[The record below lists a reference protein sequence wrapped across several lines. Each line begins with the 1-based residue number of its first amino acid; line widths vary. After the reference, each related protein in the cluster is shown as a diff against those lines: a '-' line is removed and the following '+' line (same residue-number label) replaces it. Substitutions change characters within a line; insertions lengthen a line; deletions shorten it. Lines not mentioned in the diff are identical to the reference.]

1 MSLFGQ
7 YSADDVRAL
16 IEGYP
21 LAWVCG
27 GAASA
32 LEASQL
38 PLVARFGPDGDLIEL
53 IGHLARS
60 NPLYRSL
67 MADGRATILFNGPNS
82 YVSPENAGIRDWA
95 PTWNY
100 AQLKVTAD
108 IRFDE
113 GFTETSL
120 QILIKAMEAGRSD
133 PWVVSALGPRYRTM
147 LNHIIGFRCL
157 VTDMSGT
164 FKLGQDEGE
173 AAFDAIVATLADDK
187 LTAWMRRFRSP
198 VKPS

>member
-16 IEGYP
+16 IENYP

-27 GAASA
+27 GNASA
-32 LEASQL
+32 MEASQL
-38 PLVARFGPDGDLIEL
+38 PMVARFGPDGRLIEL
-53 IGHLARS
+53 IGHLTKS

-67 MADGRATILFNGPNS
+67 LADGRATILFSGPNS

-100 AQLKVTAD
+100 AQLKIRAD
-108 IRFDE
+108 ICCDE
-113 GFTETSL
+113 AFTETSL
-120 QILIKAMEAGRSD
+120 QLLIEAMETGRPY
-133 PWVVSALGPRYRTM
+133 PWNVSELGSRYRTM

-157 VTDMSGT
+157 VTNISGT

-173 AAFDAIVATLADDK
+173 AAFDAILATLADDK

-198 VKPS
+198 VRPS